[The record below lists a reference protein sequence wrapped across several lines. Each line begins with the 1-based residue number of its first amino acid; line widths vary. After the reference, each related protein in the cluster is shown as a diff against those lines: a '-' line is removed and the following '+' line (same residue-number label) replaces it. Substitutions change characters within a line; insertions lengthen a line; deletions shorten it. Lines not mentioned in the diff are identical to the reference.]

1 MVKLK
6 EYLSKSKLRSAS
18 ILLILMLFSWYCFFG
33 WKYGFAYILGESMEP
48 TYKDREVVVVQNINT
63 LGKEWI
69 PERWDVVIIKNK
81 EEKEDLAKRV
91 IGLAG
96 DTIEIKDGLIYL
108 NGKKIKDP
116 YGKGEIGFHVVDL
129 NEEPLTYW
137 SGPQTGQPVIELEN
151 HKPEKI
157 PKGHVWLIGD
167 NRLVSWYG
175 LLPIKDIKSL
185 VIF

>member
-1 MVKLK
+1 MKNIK

-116 YGKGEIGFHVVDL
+116 Y
-129 NEEPLTYW
+129 
-137 SGPQTGQPVIELEN
+137 Q
-151 HKPEKI
+151 
-157 PKGHVWLIGD
+157 
-167 NRLVSWYG
+167 
-175 LLPIKDIKSL
+175 
-185 VIF
+185 